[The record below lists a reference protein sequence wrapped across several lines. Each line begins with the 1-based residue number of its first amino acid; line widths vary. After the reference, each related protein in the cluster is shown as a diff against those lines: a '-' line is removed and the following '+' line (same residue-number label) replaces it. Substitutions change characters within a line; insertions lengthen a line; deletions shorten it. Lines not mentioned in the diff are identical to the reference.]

1 MKALFED
8 MPLHIQSTLAEDQ
21 MSTSSCITTMQSP
34 PMRIYTDRDSLSGVD
49 LNDEAGN
56 LMVYQKA
63 LYSGLPPDDNIGRG
77 TGFPAG
83 HCNGRKGGNAP

>member
-1 MKALFED
+1 MTKPA
-8 MPLHIQSTLAEDQ
+8 
-21 MSTSSCITTMQSP
+21 
-34 PMRIYTDRDSLSGVD
+34 
-49 LNDEAGN
+49 N

-83 HCNGRKGGNAP
+83 HVMGEREETHHDTHYHKRYALQLPL